1 MAGRRATRASAVRH
15 GRFRKCL
22 QARPM
27 GGAPLA
33 WGWECSI
40 PPRVRIVTVP
50 CGDADMV
57 R

>member
-1 MAGRRATRASAVRH
+1 MRRERVPFAMAGSGSACR
-15 GRFRKCL
+15 
-22 QARPM
+22 QDQWAE
-27 GGAPLA
+27 PL